1 MSVLSKHLRPPS
13 TASDDAVRRYV
24 EEVRRHADPDPFFR
38 RRLRGTVVNRF
49 VAAQEGVLVPRARH
63 ASRMGTL
70 GRACLYAS
78 FAMAVTVGGA
88 MAASER
94 AVPGEL
100 LYPLKRSIESLRL
113 DVLPEQYHD
122 ELVAGAL
129 AARIVELSML
139 LESGEAALAA
149 SLTDDIHD
157 GFEQLVALSKGT
169 DAPRGLLRAHLD
181 QLEALLARLPEVAR
195 AAVEHAMAGVLP
207 VNAAPGLGA
216 GPDRGSSGPA
226 RGGGEGDG
234 SSSQGGGPAS
244 GRGTDGATEPDRTS
258 KPQPTPKPERTPKP
272 EPTPTA
278 SATSESQPT
287 PEPEPEP
294 EPDPEREPDDVPGAD
309 GS

>member
-24 EEVRRHADPDPFFR
+24 EEVRRHADPDPLFR

-129 AARIVELSML
+129 SARIVELSML

-157 GFEQLVALSKGT
+157 GFEQLVALSRGK

-181 QLEALLARLPEVAR
+181 QLDAVLARLPEVAR
-195 AAVEHAMAGVLP
+195 AAVERAMAGVLP
-207 VNAAPGLGA
+207 VDAAPGLGA
-216 GPDRGSSGPA
+216 GPDRGSSGRA
-226 RGGGEGDG
+226 GGGGEGDG
-234 SSSQGGGPAS
+234 SSSGAGAPAG
-244 GRGTDGATEPDRTS
+244 GRGNDGATEPDRTP

-272 EPTPTA
+272 EPTPKA

-294 EPDPEREPDDVPGAD
+294 EREPDEGPDAG

>member
-24 EEVRRHADPDPFFR
+24 EEIRRHADPDPMFR
-38 RRLRGTVVNRF
+38 RRLRGSVVNRY
-49 VAAQEGVLVPRARH
+49 VAIHEGTIAPRGRQ

-113 DVLPEQYHD
+113 DVLPERYHD
-122 ELVAGAL
+122 ELVAEAL
-129 AARIVELSML
+129 SARIVELSML
-139 LESGEAALAA
+139 LEAGEAALAE
-149 SLTDDIHD
+149 SLTDDIH
-157 GFEQLVALSKGT
+157 ESYVQLVALSAGEG
-169 DAPRGLLRAHLD
+169 APRGLLRARLD
-181 QLEALLARLPEVAR
+181 QLDAMLARLPEAAR
-195 AAVEHAMAGVLP
+195 AAVERAMAGVRP

-216 GPDRGSSGPA
+216 GPDRGSPGRA
-226 RGGGEGDG
+226 EGA
-234 SSSQGGGPAS
+234 GGGPAG
-244 GRGTDGATEPDRTS
+244 GRGTDGATEPDRTP
-258 KPQPTPKPERTPKP
+258 KPQSTPKPERTPKP
-272 EPTPTA
+272 EPTPEAEA
-278 SATSESQPT
+278 SGTSEPQPT

-294 EPDPEREPDDVPGAD
+294 EPEPDGAPGSD